1 MKEYM
6 ELSLDVCFV
15 ALYGLLVFRHNIIN
29 TLMALEL
36 LLLSVNL
43 NFILISV
50 YLDDILGQIFSLF
63 ILTIAAAE
71 SAIALALLVVFYRRK
86 GSIDLNL
93 LQYLKA

>member
-1 MKEYM
+1 MKEYI
-6 ELSLDVCFV
+6 ELSLVISFI

-43 NFILISV
+43 NFILISI

-93 LQYLKA
+93 LQHLKA